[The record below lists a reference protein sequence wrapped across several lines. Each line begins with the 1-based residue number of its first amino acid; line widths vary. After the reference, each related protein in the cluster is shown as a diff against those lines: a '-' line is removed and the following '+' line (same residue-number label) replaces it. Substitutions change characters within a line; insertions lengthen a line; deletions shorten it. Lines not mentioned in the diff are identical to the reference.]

1 MQELFTAV
9 YSKFTADSTLFNS
22 VDGRMY
28 NTEAEK
34 GLQDD
39 YIVFSLPS
47 GVPEYWFND
56 EQVDDIIIQ
65 FNIFSIKNADT
76 DIQTIFTNL
85 KNVYNNTTL
94 TVSGYTFFKME
105 LIFYQLTRPPL
116 ENTYQYTVQYLV
128 QMEKN

>member
-1 MQELFTAV
+1 
-9 YSKFTADSTLFNS
+9 
-22 VDGRMY
+22 MY